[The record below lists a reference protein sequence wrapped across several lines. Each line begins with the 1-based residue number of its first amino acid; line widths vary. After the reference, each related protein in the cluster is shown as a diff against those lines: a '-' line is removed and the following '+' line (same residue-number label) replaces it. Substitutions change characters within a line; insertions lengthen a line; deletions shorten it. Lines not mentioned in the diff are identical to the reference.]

1 MIRWWVLSLQLA
13 ELFVSSMVHMLY
25 GLYIFS
31 SAVAGDL
38 SQALNECLFK
48 ANSTNVVVKE
58 DVPKGTSTNVDSL
71 PPIVL
76 VHGIFGFGKG
86 VCEYFIILS
95 NGFGLFVPFRVF
107 LRFQINPFGFCF
119 GKFFLGF

>member
-1 MIRWWVLSLQLA
+1 M
-13 ELFVSSMVHMLY
+13 SSMVHLLY

-38 SQALNECLFK
+38 SQVMNDWFRP
-48 ANSTNVVVKE
+48 NTNIGVKTE
-58 DVPKGTSTNVDSL
+58 DESRGATATTSADGL

-86 VCEYFIILS
+86 VCALFSYFYFYFLKWGFNLFRIWCILCFKLVS
-95 NGFGLFVPFRVF
+95 AWVF
-107 LRFQINPFGFCF
+107 
-119 GKFFLGF
+119 